1 METKATAN
9 LRRNAAKTAEQMRR
23 LVAQAVREAKA
34 AIDTGLKAKAALTAA
49 GRAPIEAQ
57 IDVAFRQKLQAKL
70 QEALDALS
78 GKAAQSGNEEAI
90 RQAAAKG
97 EIIPR
102 FSPEYLQEYLARI
115 SPKNAPALAA
125 VFTQSMSA
133 SAKEAL
139 RLAAVDTFRAAA
151 ATGLTTRER
160 MKLLQENWATRAQDT
175 NPFRFVDRAGRR
187 WENAR
192 YVQMLA
198 RTTAQRVQTAAFCD
212 SMLQGGYPLAR
223 ISNDSGTLQCG
234 VCSAWEGRL
243 IDLTA
248 GNLFKKYGAVPLRAA
263 REAGVF
269 HPNCTHRLEYLSPT
283 EYPKGAWDEFADRV
297 GEPGAFG
304 APLKTNAGAESAAA
318 AKRRA
323 EQAAKAA
330 EERAKKEAEEAARRE
345 AEAWEALRLAL
356 DHGTGALGKPLG
368 GSTGARLIEVNG
380 KRYVLKGGAT
390 EEHLVSE
397 QAADEAY
404 RAAGI
409 RVPPQRTLIAPNGRR
424 YKVAELIEGQ
434 ELAAWWAKASKAEQD
449 AMRDK
454 LIAGLDVDA
463 MLGNWD
469 VLGMAADNILV
480 DKDGNPWR
488 IDNGGSLSFR
498 AQGARKADADWKD
511 GWPNEFFTIADS
523 PNNAPYVGGATPLRL
538 IRQAAKRDWQ
548 AIIDALPDQADKDA
562 LTKRVAEM
570 RQLAARDEDF
580 TKGGYAEAFTERVIR
595 HSFDLSK
602 EGFREEV
609 PKTISAGNWG
619 FCRSPKSTAGLVGGQ
634 PGEQYGQL
642 ALAAIKTVATHAN
655 DHAYNQS
662 TLSAFY
668 AKEAE
673 LKDVLKKDPNNA
685 GAKHYLDVMAQ
696 VKDAVKNH
704 TVLPQTDTSIKV
716 HQPKQT
722 QQPASKYTSLTD
734 HIAQYMAAHGGDY
747 QFIKDWCG
755 SQAGDS
761 WNGTWG
767 EGNVKATCRRKVV
780 QLAARGLNWDIFTPR
795 GQKKQPLPPSPG
807 VWYGDG
813 PGQAGQDRTANYKS
827 AVNFYKQNAGQ
838 LRKDL
843 ETLAQYK
850 AAVQLLLE
858 NADFDG
864 NDRTARATK
873 LFRTES
879 DNVVKGMAVGEK
891 RDFAVGPTESFS
903 VFKTVCVN
911 GGNGT
916 IVNVP
921 WSRINAIYFMERT
934 PGADD
939 DLFLG
944 DKENEA
950 NVDAVGLEKVFV
962 GRVSYG
968 ELAKKY
974 HHLL

>member
-1 METKATAN
+1 MLAHESKASAT
-9 LRRNAAKTAEQMRR
+9 LRRDAAKTAGQMRR
-23 LVAQAVREAKA
+23 LVAQAVREAKR
-34 AIDTGLKAKAALTAA
+34 AIDAGLKAKSALTAA
-49 GRAPIEAQ
+49 GRAPIEAK
-57 IDVAFRQKLQAKL
+57 IDVAFRQKLQTKL

-78 GKAAQSGNEEAI
+78 TKSAQSGNDEAI
-90 RQAAAKG
+90 RQAEAKG

-102 FSPEYLQEYLARI
+102 FSKDYLQDYLARI

-125 VFTQSMSA
+125 VFTASMSA

-212 SMLQGGYPLAR
+212 AMLRGGFPLAR
-223 ISNDSGTLQCG
+223 ISNDSGSKDCD
-234 VCSAWEGRL
+234 VCAAWEGRL
-243 IDLTA
+243 IDLTV

-269 HPNCTHRLEYLSPT
+269 HPNCTHRLEYLSPG
-283 EYPKGAWDEFADRV
+283 EYPKGAWDAFKGRV

-304 APLKTNAGAESAAA
+304 DPLKANAGLEPPAA

-323 EQAAKAA
+323 EEAAKAA
-330 EERAKKEAEEAARRE
+330 EERARKEAEEAARRE
-345 AEAWEALRLAL
+345 QEAWEALRLAL
-356 DHGTGALGKPLG
+356 DRPDTLGTRLG

-380 KRYVLKGGAT
+380 KKYVLKGGAS
-390 EEHLVSE
+390 EEHLISE

-409 RVPPQRTLIAPNGRR
+409 RVPPQRTLIAPSGRR

-434 ELAAWWAKASKAEQD
+434 GLGKWWQKASKAEQD
-449 AMRDK
+449 AMRGK
-454 LIAGLDVDA
+454 LVAGLDVDA

-469 VLGMAADNILV
+469 VIGMAADNILV

-488 IDNGGSLSFR
+488 IDNGGSLAFR

-511 GWPNEFFTIADS
+511 GWPNELFTIADS
-523 PNNAPYVGGATPLRL
+523 PNNAPYVGGTATLAL

-548 AIIDALPDQADKDA
+548 AIIDALPDQTDKDA
-562 LTKRVAEM
+562 LTKRVAEL
-570 RQLAARDEDF
+570 RQLAARAEDF
-580 TKGGYAEAFTERVIR
+580 DKGGYAEAFTERVIR

-609 PKTISAGNWG
+609 PKTVKHGDYG
-619 FCRSPKSTAGLVGGQ
+619 FCRSPQSTAGLIGGR
-634 PGEQYGQL
+634 PGEQFGNL
-642 ALAAIKTVATHAN
+642 ALNAIKTVATHAK
-655 DHAYNQS
+655 DHAYNQA
-662 TLSAFY
+662 TLNAFY

-673 LKDVLKKDPNNA
+673 LRDILKKDPGNA
-685 GAKHYLDVMAQ
+685 GAKHYLAVMAQ

-704 TVLPQTDTSIKV
+704 TVLPKTDTSIKV
-716 HQPKQT
+716 HQPKPA
-722 QQPASKYTSLTD
+722 QQPAPKYTSLTD
-734 HIAQYMAAHGGDY
+734 HIAHYMAAHGGDY
-747 QFIKDWCG
+747 RFISDWCG
-755 SQAGDS
+755 SQASHS
-761 WNGTWG
+761 WTGSYT

-780 QLAARGLNWDIFTPR
+780 QLAARGLNWDIFTPTAPN
-795 GQKKQPLPPSPG
+795 KPPLPPSPG
-807 VWYGDG
+807 VWYGK
-813 PGQAGQDRTANYKS
+813 GQFDAEYRA
-827 AVNFYKQNAGQ
+827 AVDFYNAKKNAGQ
-838 LRKDL
+838 LGKDL
-843 ETLAQYK
+843 ETVAQYK

-879 DNVVKGMAVGEK
+879 DNVAKGMAVGEK
-891 RDFAVGPTESFS
+891 RDFAVGPAESFS

-934 PGADD
+934 PGAHDK
-939 DLFLG
+939 LFLG

-950 NVDAVGLEKVFV
+950 NVDAIGLEKVFV
-962 GRVSYG
+962 GKVRYG

>member
-1 METKATAN
+1 MESKATAN

-34 AIDTGLKAKAALTAA
+34 AIDAGLKTKAALTAA

-78 GKAAQSGNEEAI
+78 TKSAQSGNEEAI
-90 RQAAAKG
+90 RQAQAKG
-97 EIIPR
+97 DIIPR
-102 FSPEYLQEYLARI
+102 FSPEYLQAYLARI

-139 RLAAVDTFRAAA
+139 RIAAVDTFRAAA

-160 MKLLQENWATRAQDT
+160 MKLLQENWAQRAQDT

-269 HPNCTHRLEYLSPT
+269 HPNCTHRLEYLSPS

-304 APLKTNAGAESAAA
+304 DPLKTNAGLESKAA

-323 EQAAKAA
+323 EAATKAA
-330 EERAKKEAEEAARRE
+330 EERAKREAEEAARRE

-356 DHGTGALGKPLG
+356 DRGTDTLGKPLG

-380 KRYVLKGGAT
+380 KKYVLKGGKT
-390 EEHLVSE
+390 EEHIVSE

-409 RVPPQRTLIAPNGRR
+409 RVPPQRTLIAPGGRR
-424 YKVAELIEGQ
+424 YKVAEFIPGQ
-434 ELAAWWAKASKAEQD
+434 SLQDWWDAADVPARK
-449 AMRDK
+449 AMRAK
-454 LIAGLDVDA
+454 LMEGADVDA

-469 VLGMAADNILV
+469 VFGLNGDNVLI

-488 IDNGGSLSFR
+488 IDNGGSLGFR
-498 AQGARKADADWKD
+498 ATGKIKADADWKD
-511 GWPNEFFTIADS
+511 GWPNEFFTIASSD
-523 PNNAPYVGGATPLRL
+523 NNRRYIGWGLKKNEAPIRL
-538 IRQAAKRDWQ
+538 IRQAAARDWQ
-548 AIIDALPDQADKDA
+548 AIIDALPNQEDKDA
-562 LTKRVAEM
+562 LSKRVAEM
-570 RQLAARDEDF
+570 RQLSARAEDF
-580 TKGGYAEAFTERVIR
+580 TNGGYTDAFSTRVLF
-595 HSFDLSK
+595 HSLELSK

-609 PKTISAGNWG
+609 PKTIKHKEWG
-619 FCRSPKSTAGLVGGQ
+619 FCRSPQSTAGLVGGQ

-642 ALAAIKTVATHAN
+642 ALAAIKTVATHAK
-655 DHAYNQS
+655 DHNYTQS
-662 TLSAFY
+662 TLNAFY
-668 AKEAE
+668 AKETE
-673 LKDVLKKDPNNA
+673 LKDILKKDPNNA

-696 VKDAVKNH
+696 VKAAVKNH
-704 TVLPQTDTSIKV
+704 TILPKTDTSIKV
-716 HQPKQT
+716 HQPKQA
-722 QQPASKYTSLTD
+722 QKPASKYTSLTD
-734 HIAQYMAAHGGDY
+734 HTAQYMAAHGGDY
-747 QFIKDWCG
+747 QFISDWCSAQG
-755 SQAGDS
+755 GHS
-761 WNGTWG
+761 WTGG
-767 EGNVKATCRRKVV
+767 IATCKRKVI
-780 QLAARGLNWDIFTPR
+780 QLTARGLNWNP
-795 GQKKQPLPPSPG
+795 PPPSPG
-807 VWYGDG
+807 VWYGEGKYDTEYG
-813 PGQAGQDRTANYKS
+813 D
-827 AVNFYKQNAGQ
+827 AVAFYKNQKNAKQ
-838 LRKDL
+838 RAKDL
-843 ETLAQYK
+843 ETVAQYK

-858 NADFDG
+858 NADFEG
-864 NDRTARATK
+864 NDHATRTVK
-873 LFRTES
+873 LFRTEAKG
-879 DNVVKGMAVGEK
+879 VVGKSPKVGQAYDYK
-891 RDFAVGPTESFS
+891 MGPTESYS
-903 VFKTVCVN
+903 WNETVKAF
-911 GGNGT
+911 GSYGT
-916 IVNVP
+916 IAEVP
-921 WSRINAIYFMERT
+921 WSRINATYFMERT
-934 PGADD
+934 PGKADA
-939 DLFLG
+939 LFLG
-944 DKENEA
+944 DGESEF
-950 NVDAVGLEKVFV
+950 NVDAIGIR
-962 GRVSYG
+962 RVYAGAVSGNIPVKDFYN
-968 ELAKKY
+968 
-974 HHLL
+974 LL